1 MWGFPACSLLLP
13 PPRSQHHPA
22 PQLRLSK
29 PSRDDNYSRKCSIFT
44 FGQYFEKRKSAPFPN
59 ICDAMVAG
67 KWCLPTFD
75 KKRVPGQRCRSKRR
89 PCCAILLQLCKVHTT
104 TNWLELSGARF
115 VQLWGCADA
124 NGATQDLYQL
134 STESSLAFLQTNSS
148 DHCRSLKFY
157 QKSIEI
163 SEKGLQLRL
172 RVAPGGTWD
181 SRGGAPSLAPLP
193 APLVGRSQ
201 RAALPLEPDIIIPQ
215 VILWNCCGIV
225 LWLISFR
232 ETACLHKQQFKHM

>member
-134 STESSLAFLQTNSS
+134 STESSLAFLLTNSS

-181 SRGGAPSLAPLP
+181 SRGGAPSLPCSPPSA
-193 APLVGRSQ
+193 ACGKIATRCASS
-201 RAALPLEPDIIIPQ
+201 RARHHHTTSDLMKL
-215 VILWNCCGIV
+215 LWDHS
-225 LWLISFR
+225 LIDVFPGDCMY
-232 ETACLHKQQFKHM
+232 A

>member
-181 SRGGAPSLAPLP
+181 SRGGAPSLPCSPPSAACGKIATRCASSRARHHHTTSDLMK
-193 APLVGRSQ
+193 LLWDRSVI
-201 RAALPLEPDIIIPQ
+201 DIFPGD
-215 VILWNCCGIV
+215 CMY
-225 LWLISFR
+225 
-232 ETACLHKQQFKHM
+232 A

>member
-148 DHCRSLKFY
+148 DHCRSLKFF

-163 SEKGLQLRL
+163 IEKGLQLRL

-181 SRGGAPSLAPLP
+181 SRGGAPSLPCSPPSA
-193 APLVGRSQ
+193 ACGKIATRCASS
-201 RAALPLEPDIIIPQ
+201 RARHHHTTSDLMKL
-215 VILWNCCGIV
+215 LWDHS
-225 LWLISFR
+225 LIDVFPGDCKY
-232 ETACLHKQQFKHM
+232 A

>member
-181 SRGGAPSLAPLP
+181 SRGGAPSLPCSPPSA
-193 APLVGRSQ
+193 ACGKIATRCASS
-201 RAALPLEPDIIIPQ
+201 RARHHHTTSDLMKL
-215 VILWNCCGIV
+215 LWDHS
-225 LWLISFR
+225 LIDVFPGDCMY
-232 ETACLHKQQFKHM
+232 A

>member
-181 SRGGAPSLAPLP
+181 SRGGAPSLPCSPPSAACGKIATRCASSRARHHHTTSDLMK
-193 APLVGRSQ
+193 LFWDRS
-201 RAALPLEPDIIIPQ
+201 LIDIFPGD
-215 VILWNCCGIV
+215 CKY
-225 LWLISFR
+225 
-232 ETACLHKQQFKHM
+232 A

>member
-181 SRGGAPSLAPLP
+181 SRGGAPSLPCSPPSAACGKIATRCASSRARHHHTTSDLMK
-193 APLVGRSQ
+193 LLWDRS
-201 RAALPLEPDIIIPQ
+201 LIDIFPGD
-215 VILWNCCGIV
+215 CMY
-225 LWLISFR
+225 
-232 ETACLHKQQFKHM
+232 A

>member
-1 MWGFPACSLLLP
+1 M
-13 PPRSQHHPA
+13 
-22 PQLRLSK
+22 
-29 PSRDDNYSRKCSIFT
+29 
-44 FGQYFEKRKSAPFPN
+44 
-59 ICDAMVAG
+59 
-67 KWCLPTFD
+67 
-75 KKRVPGQRCRSKRR
+75 
-89 PCCAILLQLCKVHTT
+89 
-104 TNWLELSGARF
+104 SGARF

-181 SRGGAPSLAPLP
+181 SRGGAPSLPCSPPSAACGKIATRCASSRARHHHTTSDLMK
-193 APLVGRSQ
+193 LLWDRSVI
-201 RAALPLEPDIIIPQ
+201 DIFPGD
-215 VILWNCCGIV
+215 CIV
-225 LWLISFR
+225 HVCISSNSHTR
-232 ETACLHKQQFKHM
+232 QTNHKI

>member
-181 SRGGAPSLAPLP
+181 SRGGAPSLPCSPPSAACGKIATRCASSRARHHHTTSDLMK
-193 APLVGRSQ
+193 LLWDRS
-201 RAALPLEPDIIIPQ
+201 LIDIFPGD
-215 VILWNCCGIV
+215 CKY
-225 LWLISFR
+225 
-232 ETACLHKQQFKHM
+232 A

>member
-1 MWGFPACSLLLP
+1 MHCIDLNLKADQSSPFLLNLLHLHTRHLGCPVWMSLLLLLTCQRCVQTKLPGWYIYTTQYIAIADQEKTSQPVWGFPACSLLP
-13 PPRSQHHPA
+13 PTPRIQYHPA

-29 PSRDDNYSRKCSIFT
+29 PSRDDNYSIKCSIFT

-104 TNWLELSGARF
+104 TNWLGLSGARF

-124 NGATQDLYQL
+124 NGATQDLYSL
-134 STESSLAFLQTNSS
+134 SAESSLAFLQTRRSDQTIADLWSS
-148 DHCRSLKFY
+148 TK
-157 QKSIEI
+157 
-163 SEKGLQLRL
+163 
-172 RVAPGGTWD
+172 
-181 SRGGAPSLAPLP
+181 
-193 APLVGRSQ
+193 
-201 RAALPLEPDIIIPQ
+201 RASTSVKKDF
-215 VILWNCCGIV
+215 N
-225 LWLISFR
+225 
-232 ETACLHKQQFKHM
+232 